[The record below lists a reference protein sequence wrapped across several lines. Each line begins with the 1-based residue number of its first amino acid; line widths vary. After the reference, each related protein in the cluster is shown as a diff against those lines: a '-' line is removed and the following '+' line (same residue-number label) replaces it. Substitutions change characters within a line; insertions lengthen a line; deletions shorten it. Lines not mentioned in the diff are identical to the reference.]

1 MDFSDYQPAPSV
13 LEKLKNIDFVAVV
26 GPTAVGKT
34 TLMRVAAGISPMFTI
49 VLNTTSRLQRLDE
62 KEGIDGHF
70 RTKQEMLERI
80 GRREFV
86 QVAPSV
92 LGEVYA
98 TAPEDYPSQGV
109 AMMAVLA
116 DAVPIFQALPF
127 RSFRIIYIL
136 PPDWKEWE
144 TRLKTHGFEPDQ
156 LIKRLAEAKR
166 SLEFAAKDRGIQFV
180 VNDNIDAAV
189 SDFVARVQGTPPS
202 RRQAENQ
209 KRASAIIQG
218 LLATL

>member
-1 MDFSDYQPAPSV
+1 MDFSDYQPAPAV

-34 TLMRVAAGISPMFTI
+34 TLMRVAAGISPLFTI
-49 VLNTTSRLQRLDE
+49 VLNTTSRMQRLDE
-62 KEGIDGHF
+62 KEGVDGHF

-80 GRREFV
+80 ARREFV

-116 DAVPIFQALPF
+116 DAIPMFQALPF
-127 RSFRIIYIL
+127 KSFRIIYIL

-156 LIKRLAEAKR
+156 LVKRLAEAKR
-166 SLEFAAKDRGIQFV
+166 SLEFAAKDPNIQFV
-180 VNDNIDAAV
+180 INDNIDAAV
-189 SDFVARVQGTPPS
+189 SDFVALVHGDPLN

-209 KRASAIIQG
+209 KRAPTIIQG